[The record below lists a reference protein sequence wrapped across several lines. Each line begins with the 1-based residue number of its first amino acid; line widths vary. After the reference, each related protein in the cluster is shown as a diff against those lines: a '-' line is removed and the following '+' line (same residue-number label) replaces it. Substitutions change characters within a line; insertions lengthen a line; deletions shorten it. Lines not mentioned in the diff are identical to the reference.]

1 MAPSIAH
8 RQDALIEA
16 LQSTRALTDPVF
28 DAFVRT
34 RVPRLALFATLTSY
48 GDEFVH
54 LPAAMWA
61 AWVEVTATICPLTP
75 LENALRRRAGEAGY
89 PGGFVE
95 HYVLPLLY
103 PAGLTPGVQA
113 WLGAFVVALNAVIY
127 AFAILRW
134 RRSRH

>member
-1 MAPSIAH
+1 M
-8 RQDALIEA
+8 
-16 LQSTRALTDPVF
+16 
-28 DAFVRT
+28 
-34 RVPRLALFATLTSY
+34 
-48 GDEFVH
+48 
-54 LPAAMWA
+54 
-61 AWVEVTATICPLTP
+61 
-75 LENALRRRAGEAGY
+75 RRAGEAGY

-134 RRSRH
+134 RSSRH

>member
-1 MAPSIAH
+1 
-8 RQDALIEA
+8 
-16 LQSTRALTDPVF
+16 
-28 DAFVRT
+28 
-34 RVPRLALFATLTSY
+34 
-48 GDEFVH
+48 
-54 LPAAMWA
+54 MWA

-127 AFAILRW
+127 AVAILRW